1 MYSHMFFLGGDT
13 VYIESEKGE
22 KNFQYV
28 CFLIIFFI
36 FHELVVKIT
45 SDTKYHKIYIR
56 GDKDNSM
63 GRSECWGRRQETES
77 VAVASQPRY
86 VITYITG
93 ATRMFSFLSTGSLL
107 FPEADLLIENLHNKT
122 WYCFKQHIIA
132 RVITVGSFQI
142 LLWNFRY
149 RGKL

>member
-63 GRSECWGRRQETES
+63 GRSEC
-77 VAVASQPRY
+77 
-86 VITYITG
+86 
-93 ATRMFSFLSTGSLL
+93 
-107 FPEADLLIENLHNKT
+107 
-122 WYCFKQHIIA
+122 
-132 RVITVGSFQI
+132 
-142 LLWNFRY
+142 
-149 RGKL
+149 